1 MNRFK
6 KLYILLG
13 ILAVACIAT
22 FAVMQMEERKEQ
34 IKETGESILEL
45 PSESVQSLSWEYNE
59 ETLAFHKDETWLYD
73 EDENFPVSE
82 KKINELLEQFQA
94 FAAAFIIEDVED
106 FGQYG
111 LDDPICTIN
120 MSTEEQSYEVKLGD
134 YSLILLRRFSFP
146 AVKITK

>member
-1 MNRFK
+1 MNRSK

-34 IKETGESILEL
+34 IKETGEIILEL
-45 PSESVQSLSWEYNE
+45 PSESVHSLSWEYNE

-94 FAAAFIIEDVED
+94 FAAAFII
-106 FGQYG
+106 
-111 LDDPICTIN
+111 
-120 MSTEEQSYEVKLGD
+120 
-134 YSLILLRRFSFP
+134 
-146 AVKITK
+146 